1 MKNFKND
8 KIIIQT
14 PKGRIAQRAYTKGR
28 YKGKIYLR
36 LEWAPGFGPKWTK
49 ALHTV
54 QAMFDTEV
62 LRTTTPYVPMDT
74 EMLRLSA
81 QLASDIGGGELV
93 WATPYAASQYY
104 NTADYRPYSSLA
116 GAQWGERSKADN
128 LSHYASFAK
137 GAVKKVGK

>member
-1 MKNFKND
+1 MVNKLLTVK
-8 KIIIQT
+8 T
-14 PKGRIAQRAYTKGR
+14 PKGDLYQQQGKT
-28 YKGKIYLR
+28 GKISIQIR
-36 LEWAPGFGPKWTK
+36 WNPGFGPEWTK

-54 QAMFDTEV
+54 QSMFDTEV

-93 WATPYAASQYY
+93 WATPYAAAQYY
-104 NTADYRPYSSLA
+104 DTSDSRPYSSLA
-116 GAQWGERSKADN
+116 GAHWGERSKADN